1 MSLSIS
7 ALGGYDTFYPIYSV
21 APVNRVD
28 AADRVG
34 RDSRNI
40 KTEPNDKVKKA
51 NVRHVPKGNMWMVPM
66 NSMFP
71 LKHPDTSVL
80 RILPPK

>member
-7 ALGGYDTFYPIYSV
+7 ALGGYDTFYPIYSA

-40 KTEPNDKVKKA
+40 KTEPNDKVKK
-51 NVRHVPKGNMWMVPM
+51 RRMSDMCQKEICGW
-66 NSMFP
+66 FQ
-71 LKHPDTSVL
+71 
-80 RILPPK
+80 